1 MGSWCLYFIRESKK
15 KTNKKLIFQVSAT
28 DIDEGSNG
36 NILYHIVDG
45 NHDNAFVVEPPFSGL
60 IKTNIVL
67 DREIR
72 DTYRLT
78 IIATDEG
85 SPQLTGTTTLR
96 INIVDANDN
105 LPNFPPHSVISVSEG
120 KSKV

>member
-1 MGSWCLYFIRESKK
+1 MGGEKETGTSTSK